1 MNIELING
9 SFTRE
14 EALELITELIS
25 TKIRFH
31 EKKIS
36 LSDQLED
43 IQFREKKIKKLSQ
56 ILKELRNQ
64 ENPSK
69 KINMNAE
76 ITIQLI

>member
-43 IQFREKKIKKLSQ
+43 IQFREKK
-56 ILKELRNQ
+56 NQ
-64 ENPSK
+64 EV
-69 KINMNAE
+69 I
-76 ITIQLI
+76 